1 MKSSVIYNTN
11 ILTGALLTLH
21 GYCLMQLSL
30 GLLLIVSRAILLI
43 CVIRPT
49 ANINGSYR
57 YAITLVNT
65 APSTPLSR
73 RPLSKLPQLCSNG
86 YIIIFT
92 RVFGRAITAQNSKA
106 PFLYCFG
113 VIEL

>member
-1 MKSSVIYNTN
+1 MLYSYYLI
-11 ILTGALLTLH
+11 
-21 GYCLMQLSL
+21 QLSL

-43 CVIRPT
+43 YVIRPT
-49 ANINGSYR
+49 ANINRSYR

-73 RPLSKLPQLCSNG
+73 RPLSKSPQLCSNG

-92 RVFGRAITAQNSKA
+92 HVFSRVITA
-106 PFLYCFG
+106 
-113 VIEL
+113 

>member
-1 MKSSVIYNTN
+1 MLYSYYLI
-11 ILTGALLTLH
+11 
-21 GYCLMQLSL
+21 QLSL

-43 CVIRPT
+43 YIIRLT

-73 RPLSKLPQLCSNG
+73 RPLIKSPQLCSNR

-92 RVFGRAITAQNSKA
+92 RVFSRAITA
-106 PFLYCFG
+106 
-113 VIEL
+113 